1 MTRKTL
7 TASLLAGTAAA
18 ALGFAGAAQAQSMAL
33 EEIVVTAQK
42 RSENLQQIPIAI
54 TAISGEELDRIDLN
68 EIQDIAIQTPSLE
81 FSRAGG
87 EAQLYIRGIGT
98 NIFGVTVDPSVAV
111 NQDGVYLART
121 QMGLTQF
128 LDVDRVEV
136 LRGPQGTLYGRNAT
150 GGAINLI
157 SRKPADEVEGYASA
171 TAGNFGRYEFQGAVS
186 APINDMVK
194 TRLAARFLED
204 DGFTTD
210 LDPRGGKEI
219 DDQNMFAIRG
229 TVEFDINDDV
239 TFTVVGDWSD
249 FTSGNRTII
258 PRDNLGLAE
267 SLGALPLG
275 AFDETRNDLPTRY
288 DWETGGIT
296 ATLEWQVADGIALK
310 SISAYKEFT
319 GDFLF
324 NTDGTEIDVTRSNFQ
339 YDTDQFT
346 QEFQLSSTD
355 DGPLQ
360 WIAGL
365 WYLKEDK
372 FGALGLVRPP
382 LGLSFIIPNDDEGE
396 AYAAFVEASYQFT
409 DTLSFTAG
417 IRYSDEEKEDI
428 TSVGAVNDLD
438 GLDSPNPVNQFGAPR
453 EAENSWDAWTP
464 RFVLEFTPNDDM
476 LFYASATRGFKSG
489 GFNAF
494 DRNPAFNP
502 EFIWSYEVGTKSDIT
517 DQVRL
522 NASAFYYDYTDLQ
535 VSTFINGLTLTTNA
549 AEATV
554 KGVEFE
560 LQTLLAEN
568 LEFNLTGTWLDA
580 EYDEFLSAQGS
591 ENGAP
596 RLFNLAGNKLINAPE
611 FSLNANLNYT
621 VELDNGGTVDFFGQ
635 LSYRDEVFFTQFN
648 EAAVGQDDLTLVDA
662 RIAYTTPDGSWSA
675 GIYGKNIFDKEYFQN
690 GVRFTSTSDPAVDT
704 FGIGNA
710 LGYPAPGAQYGVQ
723 VNYRF

>member
-1 MTRKTL
+1 MIRKTL
-7 TASLLAGTAAA
+7 SASLLAGTAAA
-18 ALGFAGAAQAQSMAL
+18 ALLASGAAQAQSVAL

-42 RSENLQQIPIAI
+42 RTENLQQIPIAI

-128 LDVDRVEV
+128 LDVDRVEI

-171 TAGNFGRYEFQGAVS
+171 IAGNFGRYEFQGAVS
-186 APINDMVK
+186 APLSDVVK

-204 DGFTTD
+204 DGFTKD
-210 LDPRGGKEI
+210 LDPRGADEI
-219 DDQNMFAIRG
+219 DDQNMFAMRG
-229 TVEFDINDDV
+229 TVEFDVNDDV
-239 TFTVVGDWSD
+239 TFTVVADWSD
-249 FTSGNRTII
+249 FTSHNRSVV

-267 SLGALPLG
+267 TLGALPTG
-275 AFDETRNDLPTRY
+275 GIDETRNNLPTKY

-296 ATLEWQVADGIALK
+296 ATLDWQINDGIALK

-324 NTDGTEIDVTRSNFQ
+324 NTDGTEADVTRSNFQ

-346 QEFQLSSTD
+346 QEIQLSSTD
-355 DGPLQ
+355 DGAFQ
-360 WIAGL
+360 WIAGVY
-365 WYLKEDK
+365 YLTEDK
-372 FGALGLVRPP
+372 YGALGLIRPP
-382 LGLSFIIPNDDEGE
+382 IGLSFIIPNDDTGE
-396 AYAAFVEASYQFT
+396 AYAAYVQGTYQFT
-409 DTLSFTAG
+409 DELAFTAG
-417 IRYSDEEKEDI
+417 VRYSDETKKDV
-428 TSVGAVNDLD
+428 TSVGAVFDFD
-438 GLDSPNPVNQFGAPR
+438 GLDSVSDVTLFGPPR
-453 EAENSWDAWTP
+453 EAKNSWDAWTP
-464 RFVLEFTPNDDM
+464 RFVLEYTPNDDM

-494 DRNPAFNP
+494 DRTPAFNP
-502 EFIWSYEVGTKSDIT
+502 EFIWSYEIGTKSDIT
-517 DQVRL
+517 DTLRV
-522 NASAFYYDYTDLQ
+522 NATGFYYDYSDLQ
-535 VSTFINGLTLTTNA
+535 VTTFINGLTLTTNA

-554 KGVEFE
+554 KGIEFE
-560 LQTLLAEN
+560 VTSLLTED
-568 LEFNLTGTWLDA
+568 LEFNLSGTWLDA
-580 EYDEFLSAQGS
+580 EYDQFFSAQGVDA
-591 ENGAP
+591 NGP
-596 RLFNLAGNKLINAPE
+596 RIFDLSGNKLINAPE
-611 FSLNANLNYT
+611 WTFNASLNYT
-621 VELDNGGTVDFFGQ
+621 VNLASGGTVDLFGQ
-635 LSYRDEVFFTQFN
+635 VTYRDELFFTQFN
-648 EAAVGQDDLTLVDA
+648 EPLVGSDDITLVDA
-662 RIAYTTPDGSWSA
+662 RIAYTTPDGSWST
-675 GIYGKNIFDKEYFQN
+675 GIYGKNIFDEEYFQN
-690 GVRFTSTSDPAVDT
+690 GVRFTSTSDPAVDVNA
-704 FGIGNA
+704 IGNA